1 MNKNCQYQMLA
12 NMFRATETFQTLL
25 VEIQNVT
32 ATMGTVLQF
41 LVKLTYTNYILQQS
55 YCSVFTLEKWKFTSI

>member
-1 MNKNCQYQMLA
+1 
-12 NMFRATETFQTLL
+12 MFRATETFQTLL

-55 YCSVFTLEKWKFTSI
+55 YCSVFTLEK